1 MRAPSC
7 RGAAISKLSM
17 VEIASVAEFTLSS
30 VEGLPRND
38 NGQKNL
44 RIALEYGKKTQSV
57 ERKSTRQAWIALDR
71 PALITEILFSSSVVS
86 LFCDER

>member
-1 MRAPSC
+1 
-7 RGAAISKLSM
+7 M

-44 RIALEYGKKTQSV
+44 RIALECGKKTQSV